1 MATVLVADD
10 ERDMRALLTKLL
22 GNAGHDVIEAVDGR
36 SALELAIT
44 HQPDVILLDVS
55 MPAMGGLEVL
65 KKLRET
71 PATQG
76 IPAIFLSAHP
86 VIQLDRERQDL
97 NAGAIGATSYIT
109 KPWKRGA
116 IERAIKH
123 AVANPSGNR

>member
-10 ERDMRALLTKLL
+10 EQDMRALLAKLL
-22 GNAGHDVIEAVDGR
+22 SKAGHNVIQAVDGR
-36 SALELAIT
+36 SAVELANT
-44 HQPDVILLDVS
+44 HLPDVILLDVS

-65 KKLRET
+65 EKLREF

-76 IPAIFLSAHP
+76 IPAIFLSGHP
-86 VIQLDRERQDL
+86 VFQLERFTPYPD
-97 NAGAIGATSYIT
+97 AGAIGATTYIT

-116 IERAIKH
+116 IERAIKN